1 MSAAARRFALSIAL
15 AGLAVG
21 AAAQAPKPL
30 LLTLQPGPLKQT
42 DDIDAGSG
50 VVDVTMTIPAVQAAA
65 GVPLFKL
72 AREVANVETVAVTL
86 KELVV
91 RDGFGEVP
99 LAARDVKGAD
109 GPLRQWAAT
118 RDVQGD
124 LVVHYQAPIDNKPPA
139 RGAAPP
145 YSLRTEG
152 GGFSGVGNVFLLLPA
167 GEKNYPLALR
177 WDLSKLGGD
186 ASATSSFGEGD
197 LDLASGPPSRL
208 WSTIF
213 MAGPMTRVPAEVAP
227 HGFSSAWLGTPSP
240 DPAPLMAWA
249 GKLHDWMNGFF
260 GDGKPAPPYRVF
272 MRYNPINA
280 GGGAAMTRSFLITHG
295 KGVTAD
301 ELKITL
307 SHEMAHTWTEGVDE
321 AWYDE
326 GIAVHYQA
334 LAPWRAGLITAQQFL
349 TDLNHTAARYYSD
362 ALNTTPDADI
372 KPRFWQD
379 TRIRTLPYDRGAMY
393 FAVVDARVRKASGGK
408 RSLDDLVR
416 EMNQRRAAKS
426 AAPPAIAPPA
436 QPAAQPAATS
446 TPPAQPAATSAAK
459 PAATAPLP
467 SSATSTAATHAT
479 PPTAPATP
487 TPAAMAALWQQL
499 LARELGPS
507 GTALHASMLAG
518 EVIVPES
525 DDFGTCFKRGEKKVR
540 RFELGFDPASL
551 LGDIKIIRGLH
562 AGSEAAKAGLRNGD
576 VVTYAV
582 AMDKIQGEQDARLTL
597 NVTRDSRQFPVTYQ
611 PRGEPVQVWQW
622 QRVPGV
628 ADSDCRL

>member
-1 MSAAARRFALSIAL
+1 MFVAVAARRVVAVLLL
-15 AGLAVG
+15 AGLFVG
-21 AAAQAPKPL
+21 SAAAQAVKPL
-30 LLTLQPGPLKQT
+30 VLTLQPGPLKQT
-42 DDIDAGSG
+42 DDIDDGSG
-50 VVDVTMTIPAVQAAA
+50 VVDVTMTIPDVQAVA

-72 AREVANVETVAVTL
+72 PRVVANVETVAVTL

-99 LAARDVKGAD
+99 LAARDVKGAN
-109 GPLRQWAAT
+109 GALRQWSAT

-124 LVVHYQAPIDNKPPA
+124 LVIHYQAPIDNKPPA

-167 GEKNYPLALR
+167 GDKNYPLSLR
-177 WDLSKLGGD
+177 WDLSKLGEN
-186 ASATSSFGEGD
+186 ATATSSFGEGD
-197 LDLASGPPSRL
+197 LNLPSGAPSRL

-227 HGFSSAWLGTPSP
+227 QGFSSAWLGTPSP
-240 DPAPLMAWA
+240 DPAPLMEWA
-249 GKLHDWMNGFF
+249 GKLHQWMHGFF

-272 MRYNPINA
+272 LRYNPINA
-280 GGGAAMTRSFLITHG
+280 GGGTALTQSFLITHG

-307 SHEMAHTWTEGVDE
+307 SHEMAHTWIGGVDE

-334 LAPWRAGLITAQQFL
+334 LAPFRAGLITAQQFL
-349 TDLNHTAARYYSD
+349 ADLNHTAARYYSD
-362 ALNTTPDADI
+362 ALNTTPDAEI
-372 KPRFWQD
+372 MPRFWED

-408 RSLDDLVR
+408 RSLDDLVL
-416 EMNQRRAAKS
+416 EMNKRRG
-426 AAPPAIAPPA
+426 
-436 QPAAQPAATS
+436 
-446 TPPAQPAATSAAK
+446 AK
-459 PAATAPLP
+459 PAGM
-467 SSATSTAATHAT
+467 S
-479 PPTAPATP
+479 
-487 TPAAMAALWQQL
+487 ALWQQL

-507 GTALHASMLAG
+507 GAALHASMLAG
-518 EVIVPES
+518 EVIVPEP
-525 DDFGTCFKRGEKKVR
+525 DDFGPCFKRATKKVR
-540 RFELGFDPASL
+540 RFELGFEPASL
-551 LGDIKIIRGLH
+551 VGDVKTIRGLH
-562 AGSEAAKAGLRNGD
+562 AGGEAAKAGLRNGD

-582 AMDKIQGEQDARLTL
+582 AMDKIQGEQEARLTL
-597 NVTRDSRQFPVTYQ
+597 NVTRDGRRFPITYL

-628 ADSDCRL
+628 ADSNCQL

>member
-1 MSAAARRFALSIAL
+1 MFVAVAARRVVAVLLL
-15 AGLAVG
+15 AGLFVG
-21 AAAQAPKPL
+21 SAAAQAVKPL
-30 LLTLQPGPLKQT
+30 VLTLQPGPLKQT
-42 DDIDAGSG
+42 DDIDDGSG
-50 VVDVTMTIPAVQAAA
+50 VVDVTMTIPDVQAAG

-72 AREVANVETVAVTL
+72 PRVVANVETVAVTL

-99 LAARDVKGAD
+99 LAARDVKGAN
-109 GPLRQWAAT
+109 GALRQWSST

-124 LVVHYQAPIDNKPPA
+124 LVIHYQAPIDNKPPA

-167 GEKNYPLALR
+167 GDKNYPLSLR
-177 WDLSKLGGD
+177 WDLSKLGEN
-186 ASATSSFGEGD
+186 ATATSSFGEGD
-197 LDLASGPPSRL
+197 LNLPSGAPSRL

-227 HGFSSAWLGTPSP
+227 QGFSSAWLGTPSP
-240 DPAPLMAWA
+240 DPAPLMEWA
-249 GKLHDWMNGFF
+249 GKLHQWMHGFF

-272 MRYNPINA
+272 LRYNPINA
-280 GGGAAMTRSFLITHG
+280 GGGTALTQSFLITHG

-307 SHEMAHTWTEGVDE
+307 SHEMAHTWIGGVDE

-334 LAPWRAGLITAQQFL
+334 LAPFRAGLITAQQFL
-349 TDLNHTAARYYSD
+349 ADLNHTAARYYSD
-362 ALNTTPDADI
+362 ALNTTPDAEI
-372 KPRFWQD
+372 MPRFWED

-408 RSLDDLVR
+408 RSLDDLVL
-416 EMNQRRAAKS
+416 EMNKRRG
-426 AAPPAIAPPA
+426 
-436 QPAAQPAATS
+436 
-446 TPPAQPAATSAAK
+446 AK
-459 PAATAPLP
+459 PAGM
-467 SSATSTAATHAT
+467 S
-479 PPTAPATP
+479 
-487 TPAAMAALWQQL
+487 ALWQQL

-507 GTALHASMLAG
+507 GAALHAAMLAG
-518 EVIVPES
+518 EVIVPEP
-525 DDFGTCFKRGEKKVR
+525 DDFGPCFKRATKKVR
-540 RFELGFDPASL
+540 RFELGFEPASL
-551 LGDIKIIRGLH
+551 VGDVKTIRGLH
-562 AGSEAAKAGLRNGD
+562 AGGEAAKAGLRNGD

-582 AMDKIQGEQDARLTL
+582 AMDKIQGEQEARLTL
-597 NVTRDSRQFPVTYQ
+597 NVTRDGRRFPITYL

-628 ADSDCRL
+628 ADSNCQL